1 MSDFQPTIFLV
12 KNRALGDSIMG
23 LSAVSYFRKLYPK
36 STIIYAVP
44 QWTAE
49 LYLKIKTDA
58 DVIYPLDL
66 SSISSILDL
75 YTDLINFKVDAIHE
89 MHQSGTGRK
98 VFSFISAMLNIP
110 YTAHNHHLE
119 IPTQVLDQGVK
130 KELIQRDLDG
140 IYSFYGKQKAVPS
153 FLNFEPSF
161 NLISKEK
168 LSRLIIGVVATR
180 ETKMWPLE
188 NYIDLATKVLDQN
201 LFSEVVIPLSHSQ
214 MDVGIK
220 KQLAKIIHHPQI
232 KIVHISLSDLPH
244 FFAQSKMY
252 IGNDT
257 GLKHLAV
264 AAQIPT
270 ITLFGPEPIKEW
282 HPYNQEKH
290 IAFYIED
297 LPCRV
302 RTHHYCG
309 LFKCDLSV
317 DKFMQ
322 CMKLIE
328 VEMVIE
334 KLKRVV

>member
-23 LSAVSYFRKLYPK
+23 LSTVSYLRKLYPK

-66 SSISSILDL
+66 SSISSILNL
-75 YTDLINFKVDAIHE
+75 YTDLINFKGDAIHE
-89 MHQSGTGRK
+89 MHQSGTGKK
-98 VFSFISAMLNIP
+98 VFSFISSLLSIP
-110 YTAHNHHLE
+110 YTAHNHHLDSS
-119 IPTQVLDQGVK
+119 TQVIDQGVK

-140 IYSFYGKQKAVPS
+140 VYSFYGNEKNPPS
-153 FLNFEPSF
+153 YLNFEPSF
-161 NLISKEK
+161 NLIAEEK
-168 LSRLIIGVVATR
+168 VNRLIIGVVATR

-188 NYIDLATKVLDQN
+188 NYIDLATRVLDQKI
-201 LFSEVVIPLSHSQ
+201 FSEVVIPLSHSK
-214 MDVGIK
+214 MDVEIK
-220 KQLAKIIHHPQI
+220 KQLSKIAHHPQI
-232 KIVHISLSDLPH
+232 KIVNIALSNLPH
-244 FFAQSKMY
+244 FFVHSKMY

-264 AAQIPT
+264 AAKIPT
-270 ITLFGPEPIKEW
+270 ITLFGPEPIREW
-282 HPYNQEKH
+282 HPYNLEKH
-290 IAFYIED
+290 VAFYIED

-309 LFKCDLSV
+309 LFKCDLNAE
-317 DKFMQ
+317 KFMQ
-322 CMKLIE
+322 CMKLIN
-328 VEMVIE
+328 VEMIIN
-334 KLKRVV
+334 KLMRVA

>member
-66 SSISSILDL
+66 SSFSSILNL
-75 YTDLINFKVDAIHE
+75 YTDIINYQVDAIHE
-89 MHQSGTGRK
+89 MHQSGTGKK
-98 VFSFISAMLNIP
+98 VFSFISALLNIP

-119 IPTQVLDQGVK
+119 NATEVIDQGVK

-140 IYSFYGKQKAVPS
+140 VYSFYGKMFDVPS
-153 FLNFEPSF
+153 FLNFEPNF
-161 NLISKEK
+161 HIENTQKNN
-168 LSRLIIGVVATR
+168 RLIIGVVATR

-188 NYIDLATKVLDQN
+188 NYINIAKKVLEEKI
-201 LFSEVVIPLSHSQ
+201 FTEVVIPLSQSK
-214 MDVGIK
+214 MDLEIK
-220 KQLAKIIHHPQI
+220 KQLLKLIDHPQI
-232 KIVHISLSDLPH
+232 KIINVALKDLPH
-244 FFAQSKMY
+244 FFSQSKMY

-264 AAQIPT
+264 AAKIPT
-270 ITLFGPEPIKEW
+270 ITLFGPEPIREW
-282 HPYNQEKH
+282 HPYNQDKH
-290 IAFYIED
+290 LALFIED

-309 LFKCDLSV
+309 LFRCDLNT

-322 CMKLIE
+322 CMKLID
-328 VEMVIE
+328 VDLVMQ
-334 KLKRVV
+334 KLKRVT